1 MTKFLIAMIL
11 VAALLIGG
19 LVALLRGRRDP
30 MGSPEVLER
39 AKQRNRELE
48 AEEKRDDKR

>member
-1 MTKFLIAMIL
+1 MIKFVIAMIL
-11 VAALLIGG
+11 VGAILIGG

-39 AKQRNRELE
+39 AKQRNRDIEALEKLE
-48 AEEKRDDKR
+48 AED

>member
-1 MTKFLIAMIL
+1 MTKFLLALLL

-30 MGSPEVLER
+30 MGSPEVLAR

-48 AEEKRDDKR
+48 AQEQRDDER

>member
-1 MTKFLIAMIL
+1 MTFITSLIIVLAVI
-11 VAALLIGG
+11 VGG
-19 LVALLRGRRDP
+19 LLAFLRSRREP

-48 AEEKRDDKR
+48 AEERLHDAD